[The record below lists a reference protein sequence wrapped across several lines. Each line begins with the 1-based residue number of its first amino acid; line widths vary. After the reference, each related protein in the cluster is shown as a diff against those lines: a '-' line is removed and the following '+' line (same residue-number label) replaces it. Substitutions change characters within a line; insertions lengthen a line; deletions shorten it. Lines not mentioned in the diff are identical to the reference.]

1 MKDTLLKRNLYIIF
15 LMAVIVPL
23 AGELKFYPFPN
34 TFRVTFGVP
43 IFFLLLLGIRKIPL
57 VLCGIIVGISVVS
70 FRLALD
76 FATQGFFQLHY
87 SFMINFPTFF
97 YYLTYSYIFY
107 LTRLNKFHHHPLM
120 VGVLSV
126 IIEITSSI
134 VELSIRHHFLKDII
148 NLTILD
154 EIVIIAIIR
163 SFFAL
168 GFFYAIKL
176 NEAELSSIQQQKQNQ
191 HMLLLI
197 SNLYEESI
205 QLKKSLKD
213 SEEITRNCYDL
224 YQNLLN
230 NHCSFTSEELAQKI
244 LGIAGQV
251 HEIKKDNQRIYSGLA
266 EMISAENST
275 DYMNVD
281 AIGNIIIQTNQK
293 YAQSLEKNIVFTL
306 DTEDS
311 IPPLH
316 VYTTLSLVNNL
327 VSNSVESIKN
337 LGLINISI
345 NKKENQIEF
354 KVFDNGP
361 GIPKRKT
368 ELIFK
373 PGYTTKYDT
382 SGKPSTG
389 MGLPYVKEVV
399 STLKGHVFIE
409 SISEKSETIFIIEL
423 PLNSLIEKGW

>member
-1 MKDTLLKRNLYIIF
+1 MKETLFKKNLYIII
-15 LMAVIVPL
+15 LMVVIVPL

-43 IFFLLLLGIRKIPL
+43 IFFLLLLAIRKVPL
-57 VLCGIIVGISVVS
+57 VLCGAIVGASVVC
-70 FRLALD
+70 FRLALSIS
-76 FATQGFFQLHY
+76 TEGFFQLQD
-87 SFMINFPTFF
+87 SFILHFPTFF
-97 YYLTYSYIFY
+97 YYLTYSYVFY
-107 LTRLNKFHHHPLM
+107 LAKLNRFHHHPLI
-120 VGVLSV
+120 VGFLSA

-134 VELSIRHHFLKDII
+134 VELSIRHYVLKDII
-148 NLTILD
+148 TFSILN
-154 EIVIIAIIR
+154 EVVIIAVIR

-176 NEAELSSIQQQKQNQ
+176 HEAEIYSIQQQKQNQ

-230 NHCSFTSEELAQKI
+230 DQNSFTSEELAKKI

-251 HEIKKDNQRIYSGLA
+251 HEIKKDNQRIYSGLS

-275 DYMNVD
+275 DYMNVEE
-281 AIGNIIIQTNQK
+281 IGNIIIQTNQK
-293 YAQSLEKNIVFTL
+293 YAQSLGKNIEFVLSINGVF
-306 DTEDS
+306 
-311 IPPLH
+311 PPLH

-327 VSNSVESIKN
+327 VSNSVESIKIS
-337 LGLINISI
+337 GLINICI
-345 NKKENQIEF
+345 NKNSTEIEF
-354 KVFDNGP
+354 NIFDTGS
-361 GIPKRKT
+361 GIPKKKA

-373 PGYTTKYDT
+373 PGYTTKYDL
-382 SGKPSTG
+382 SGNPSTG
-389 MGLPYVKEVV
+389 IGLTYVKEVV
-399 STLKGHVFIE
+399 NNLKGQVYIE
-409 SISEKSETIFIIEL
+409 SFPEKNETIFTIKLPII
-423 PLNSLIEKGW
+423 SLSEKG

>member
-1 MKDTLLKRNLYIIF
+1 MI
-15 LMAVIVPL
+15 VIVPL

-43 IFFLLLLGIRKIPL
+43 IFFLLLLAIRRVPL
-57 VLCGIIVGISVVS
+57 VLCGVIVGASVVC

-76 FATQGFFQLHY
+76 VSIHGFFQIHHSFVLH
-87 SFMINFPTFF
+87 FPTFF

-107 LTRLNKFHHHPLM
+107 LARFNRFHHHPLM
-120 VGVLSV
+120 VGVLSA

-134 VELSIRHHFLKDII
+134 VELSIRHCVLKDVIT
-148 NLTILD
+148 LPILD
-154 EIVIIAIIR
+154 EVVIIAVIR

-176 NEAELSSIQQQKQNQ
+176 HEAEISSIQQQKQNQ
-191 HMLLLI
+191 HMLSLI
-197 SNLYEESI
+197 SNLYEESV

-224 YQNLLN
+224 YQSLLN
-230 NHCSFTSEELAQKI
+230 DQSPFTSEELAKKI

-251 HEIKKDNQRIYSGLA
+251 HEIKKDNQRIYSGLS

-275 DYMNVD
+275 DYMNVEE
-281 AIGNIIIQTNQK
+281 IGNIVIQTNQK
-293 YAQSLEKNIVFTL
+293 YAQSLGKNIQFTL
-306 DTEDS
+306 NIS
-311 IPPLH
+311 SVFPPLH

-327 VSNSVESIKN
+327 VSNSVESIRN
-337 LGLINISI
+337 SGLINIFI
-345 NKKENQIEF
+345 NKNNDKIEF
-354 KVFDNGP
+354 NIFDNGL
-361 GIPKRKT
+361 GIPKKKA

-373 PGYTTKYDT
+373 PGYTTKYDL

-389 MGLPYVKEVV
+389 IGLTYVKEVV
-399 STLKGHVFIE
+399 NNLKGQVYIQSFP
-409 SISEKSETIFIIEL
+409 EKNETIFTIQL
-423 PLNSLIEKGW
+423 PISSLAEKG